1 MDANQTVANLFLST
15 TEKYS
20 SRNAIGFF
28 DNKIINHISFKKYKD
43 IIEESDFNE
52 RDWKKLLDE
61 NSDSDSW
68 QE

>member
-1 MDANQTVANLFLST
+1 MPFLSVLKT
-15 TEKYS
+15 KRFYLEDIEAYTGKEIDRYD
-20 SRNAIGFF
+20 I
-28 DNKIINHISFKKYKD
+28 HPEEYKD